1 MFPAESLS
9 SFLVFAERLNFTAAA
24 RELHIS
30 QPALHVKVRKL
41 AEAVGRPLYMR
52 QGRKL
57 VLTADGEAVARFA
70 RQREEHL
77 EQFLSEL
84 EGEHLDRRVVL
95 SAGQGAYMYLLNDV
109 IARES
114 TRLRLL
120 TGSRSKTIAQLRDGQ
135 AQLGVTVLEDLP
147 EGLDTVLLTTF
158 PQMLVVRKDHPLAGR
173 AEVQGADLDGMQMVM
188 PLPGH
193 PSRLMLER
201 MRAAA
206 GIEWEVA
213 VEAGGWPMMVNFVE
227 LGVGAAVVNGC
238 VRSDLPMIPISDL
251 PPVSYYALYRRGA
264 LADPRVARMLDEI
277 RRSLGST

>member
-9 SFLVFAERLNFTAAA
+9 SFLVFAERLNFTVAA

-57 VLTADGEAVARFA
+57 VLTADGEAIARFA
-70 RQREEHL
+70 REREEHL
-77 EQFLSEL
+77 EQFLSDL
-84 EGEHLDRRVVL
+84 EGEHRDRRVVL

-147 EGLDTVLLTTF
+147 EGLDTVLLASF
-158 PQMLVVRKDHPLAGR
+158 PQMLVVPKHHKLAGR
-173 AEVQGADLDGMQMVM
+173 DEVRGADLAGMPMVM

-251 PPVSYYALYRRGA
+251 PSVSYYALYRRGA
-264 LADPRVARMLDEI
+264 LADVRVARMLDEI